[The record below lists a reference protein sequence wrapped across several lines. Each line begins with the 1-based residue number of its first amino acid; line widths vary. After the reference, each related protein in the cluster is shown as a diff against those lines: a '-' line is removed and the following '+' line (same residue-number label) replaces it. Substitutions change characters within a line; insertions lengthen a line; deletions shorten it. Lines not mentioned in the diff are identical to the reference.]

1 MKVFFL
7 GTYSE
12 QGRAG
17 LYHSSYGAR
26 VTAVTAMV
34 ERACGKLGSVTYPQ
48 GKYDVIAEVEVDSV
62 ETAAGMR
69 DVMLMSGAWDELML
83 MPEFDLDKAVAAAKA
98 VDTYPMPGKE

>member
-7 GTYSE
+7 GTCSE
-12 QGRAG
+12 QGRTC

-69 DVMLMSGAWDELML
+69 DVMLILGLGMNSC
-83 MPEFDLDKAVAAAKA
+83 
-98 VDTYPMPGKE
+98 